1 MLPTEGVWKYP
12 YFLLE
17 SLKMVHSEPLL
28 RVWKLPPHTRRV
40 WGCFPPL
47 EGEHGSSGVG
57 LGMFITKIKLNQES
71 IPPLERQ
78 NFVRS
83 LLIELQKTT
92 PEGGEMPELIGKPT
106 DSHVRWKMTTP
117 DVGDDKMLAFSYTVS
132 TLRAA
137 VHGAS
142 DRAETPGWPTEA
154 QIRSQ
159 EWNHQDASHGLR
171 IIWRPSV
178 G

>member
-1 MLPTEGVWKYP
+1 
-12 YFLLE
+12 
-17 SLKMVHSEPLL
+17 MVHSEPLL
-28 RVWKLPPHTRRV
+28 WVRKLPTHRKM
-40 WGCFPPL
+40 WGVRFPPVGGVST
-47 EGEHGSSGVG
+47 EVGVG
-57 LGMFITKIKLNQES
+57 WGMFITKIKLNQES

-83 LLIELQKTT
+83 MLIELQKTT